1 MNFSEF
7 SHGKFEMVFIV
18 AWLSRLKYTSNGP
31 TLCLTKCPFPW
42 SLEEQGSTGVKW
54 DSLQRFIAGYRRPI
68 RPALARNGRNP
79 QGGDL
84 ARTRRAYRLDV
95 AHFLGTLAITTPAEL
110 RQADHKAVIAW
121 ERYYMRETETAAPS
135 TVRGG

>member
-18 AWLSRLKYTSNGP
+18 AWLSRLKYTFDGP

-54 DSLQRFIAGYRRPI
+54 DSLSAFIAGYRRPI
-68 RPALARNGRNP
+68 RPALARNAIFALSLKKPVIKLQGFGRKLPPGQRMSAGPMSNCQEESLILP
-79 QGGDL
+79 
-84 ARTRRAYRLDV
+84 
-95 AHFLGTLAITTPAEL
+95 F
-110 RQADHKAVIAW
+110 
-121 ERYYMRETETAAPS
+121 
-135 TVRGG
+135 RGVGH